1 MTATKATTIT
11 IGRASL
17 AVVATVALVA
27 GLTVLLSAPSV
38 QGQGSGLVVQ
48 FKAGTSISDK
58 AYTVGARVD
67 EGLPEVTV
75 TYTGDIFEYDL
86 TYSTTGL
93 PAGLST
99 TQSIAHGRMIYGTP
113 EAATNGSVTV
123 TYTAE
128 VTTYVYDENTDA
140 VVEQDTASASLTFK
154 VTVNPAVA
162 FGEAATTFLSSKLF
176 IYDYDADANQG
187 SWRDSGDDGKIEFPE
202 ASGGTGT
209 LTYRLVDSDSN
220 RPLAEVAS
228 GVTFDTATRKLGGTP
243 SAAARRTWAVRYIAE
258 DENGSSAVFSSTVYA
273 GGFGGL

>member
-11 IGRASL
+11 TGRACV
-17 AVVATVALVA
+17 AVVAAVALVA
-27 GLTVLLSAPSV
+27 GLTLLVSAPKA
-38 QGQGSGLVVQ
+38 QGQGNGLVVQ

-99 TQSIAHGRMIYGTP
+99 SQSIAHGRMIYGTP
-113 EAATNGSVTV
+113 EAPTNGPVTV

-128 VTTYVYDENTDA
+128 VTTYVYDENTDT

-154 VTVNPAVA
+154 VTVDPAVA

-176 IYDYDADANQG
+176 IYDADQG
-187 SWRDSGDDGKIEFPE
+187 SWRDSGDDGKIEFPA

-228 GVTFDTATRKLGGTP
+228 GITFDTATRKLGGTP
-243 SAAARRTWAVRYIAE
+243 AASAQKQWAVRYWAE
-258 DENGSSAVFSSTVYA
+258 DENGSRAVFSSTVYA